1 MNKPKM
7 LSLAKSKMEMGLIS
21 EFYTCPEANPD
32 FYPFTIGALFLCA
45 GDYSQFGDKL
55 IKLIEKSIEHDV
67 LMSAS
72 CPPQK
77 LSIFRRIF
85 KV

>member
-1 MNKPKM
+1 M
-7 LSLAKSKMEMGLIS
+7 LALAKSKLEMGLIS
-21 EFYTCPEANPD
+21 EFYMCPESNPD
-32 FYPFTIGALFLCA
+32 FYNFTIGALFLCA

-67 LMSAS
+67 LMSAT

-77 LSIFRRIF
+77 VNIFRRVFRI
-85 KV
+85 